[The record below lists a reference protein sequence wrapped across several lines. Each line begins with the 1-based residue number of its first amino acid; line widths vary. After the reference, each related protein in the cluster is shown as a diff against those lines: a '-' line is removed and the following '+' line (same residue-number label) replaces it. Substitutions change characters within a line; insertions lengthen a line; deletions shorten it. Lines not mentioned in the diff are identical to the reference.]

1 MENFIN
7 HYYLW
12 IKALHLIAV
21 FAWMAGLFYLPR
33 LFVYH
38 ADPQI
43 TSESGAM
50 LTIMERRLLR
60 AIMNPAMIVS
70 WIFGLMLIIYQMNIG
85 GFTQGWL
92 HLKLTSVMV
101 LTGFHMMLA
110 YYRKQ
115 FEAGTNTKTH
125 LYFRVINEIPTI
137 FLIIIVIAVIVKPF

>member
-43 TSESGAM
+43 TSESYAM

-115 FEAGTNTKTH
+115 FEAGTNAKTH
-125 LYFRVINEIPTI
+125 LYFRAINEIPTI